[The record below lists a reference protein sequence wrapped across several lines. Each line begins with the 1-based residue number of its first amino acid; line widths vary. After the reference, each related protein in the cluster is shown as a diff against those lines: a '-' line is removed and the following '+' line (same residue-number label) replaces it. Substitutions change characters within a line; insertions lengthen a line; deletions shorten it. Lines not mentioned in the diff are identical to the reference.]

1 MKQAIAFDKNQEGV
15 FDISYE
21 NGKLKREDN
30 SLAFLKANLYC
41 FGRLDPNLT
50 VDPLLRKGSAIS
62 ALESSEAFSTAWA
75 FYLEGDISNQSM
87 EELIKEFNI
96 STERDYRN
104 GLIDKKITL
113 NYINKLSKNS
123 IRLNINIGQEEVDF
137 EVNV

>member
-1 MKQAIAFDKNQEGV
+1 
-15 FDISYE
+15 
-21 NGKLKREDN
+21 
-30 SLAFLKANLYC
+30 
-41 FGRLDPNLT
+41 
-50 VDPLLRKGSAIS
+50 
-62 ALESSEAFSTAWA
+62 
-75 FYLEGDISNQSM
+75 M

-123 IRLNINIGQEEVDF
+123 ILLNINIGQEEVDF

>member
-1 MKQAIAFDKNQEGV
+1 MIQTIEFNKNQEGS

-21 NGKLKREDN
+21 NGQLKREDN
-30 SLAFLKANLYC
+30 SLSFLKANLYC

-62 ALESSEAFSTAWA
+62 ALETSEMFSTAWSL
-75 FYLEGDISNQSM
+75 YLEGDISSQAM
-87 EELIKEFNI
+87 EQLIIQFNL

-113 NYINKLSKNS
+113 NYISKLSKTS
-123 IRLNINIGQEEVDF
+123 ILLNINIGQEEVEF

>member
-1 MKQAIAFDKNQEGV
+1 MKQAIAFDKNKEGV

-123 IRLNINIGQEEVDF
+123 ILLNINIGQEEVDF